1 MQLNLNTDL
10 GKKGYDTN
18 KNKMNLITDPDV
30 FKKRIKELDDNFF
43 LALDNFKESFYRFVI
58 NPKYDENKKLYIRD
72 KAAIVNYE
80 QMTFILDNDI
90 QKSFDD
96 VNKLIKE
103 QDALNDIEKKKYI
116 ESSDK
121 YKKVYGTD
129 YSTKQMIHDKEY
141 EYKIIYS
148 KSIMFFAGSIGL
160 FMFILKNYKSKST

>member
-18 KNKMNLITDPDV
+18 KNKLNLMTDPDV
-30 FKKRIKELDDNFF
+30 FKDRLTELDENFF
-43 LALDNFKESFYRFVI
+43 LGLENFKDSFYRYVV
-58 NPKYDENKKLYIRD
+58 NPKYTVNKNIYMRD
-72 KAAIVNYE
+72 KASIVNYE

-90 QKSFDD
+90 QKSFDN

-116 ESSDK
+116 ELSDK

>member
-18 KNKMNLITDPDV
+18 KNKLNLMTDPDV
-30 FKKRIKELDDNFF
+30 FKDRLTELDDNFF
-43 LALDNFKESFYRFVI
+43 LALENFKDSFFRYVV
-58 NPKYDENKKLYIRD
+58 NPKYDENKKLYMRD
-72 KAAIVNYE
+72 KTAIVNYE
-80 QMTFILDNDI
+80 QMTFILDNDT

-96 VNKLIKE
+96 VNILIKK
-103 QDALNDIEKKKYI
+103 QDVLNETEKKKYI
-116 ESSDK
+116 ELSDK

-148 KSIMFFAGSIGL
+148 KSIMFLPDQLDYLYF
-160 FMFILKNYKSKST
+160 Y